1 MNLYELN
8 SVGANYDGYRREKD
22 DKTVLSLRDTRKTP
36 RLTLAQINK
45 LRIAND
51 VRKFE
56 HEKKLE
62 TVTKQY
68 ATPAAPAGGAP
79 VGV

>member
-1 MNLYELN
+1 MNLLELYDN
-8 SVGANYDGYRREKD
+8 DSVYNGHRTEKD
-22 DKTVLSLRDTRKTP
+22 DQSTIKLADTRKTP

-56 HEKKLE
+56 HEKKL
-62 TVTKQY
+62 TAINKQY
-68 ATPAAPAGGAP
+68 AAAAPAEAAPAG
-79 VGV
+79 V